1 MKTCV
6 YILLSWSYFTV
17 CWALLSMV
25 VSTTLA
31 VYQQAGVAG
40 SGSSHHTAILS
51 PLRSAWASCGAV
63 VVFPCSIR
71 RSKFQA
77 ACVGSHV

>member
-1 MKTCV
+1 MNTCV
-6 YILLSWSYFTV
+6 CIVLSRSYCTV
-17 CWALLSMV
+17 CWVLLSVV

-31 VYQQAGVAG
+31 VYQQSWVAG
-40 SGSSHHTAILS
+40 SGSVHHTAILS
-51 PLRSAWASCGAV
+51 PLRSAWAFCGAV